1 MKQAILQK
9 ILLLSFIFVPMLAYS
24 EDNSVEIII
33 GNYKYRLNQ
42 ETKEATVVR
51 NSELNVDTY
60 DIRLPETVTYQEEK
74 YKVTIIGKHA
84 FSGFQKLRWLNLPS
98 SIKKIE
104 DQAFYGCKEL
114 ISWYIKFSS
123 NIKEI
128 GQEAFWGCDT
138 FFQLN
143 FHGPIIFHYRS
154 FPSCVK
160 TIQIDNI
167 GDWCN
172 SQFEDDNYYE
182 SDSNPLSYTN
192 CDLEVLS
199 GYKEIGEDIVPIY
212 TLVSNL
218 TIPKSI
224 SKINDRAFYGY
235 KRLKKIDI
243 SNSVTSVGTK
253 SFAECDSLLTVI
265 IPNSVNS
272 IATDAFYDC
281 DKLPSCTVLCNTT
294 QTTAS
299 LKMLDTNGKASFD
312 RIYAHFDRSD
322 FSKYEGSECKIT
334 NLNPNSTRWFYP
346 EVHGYAIKNDQLYRA
361 IRWEGDTETKGLD
374 LKIIPTITPTVVIAN
389 GSYTLD
395 DAVADDSF
403 FEMNINKKNV
413 RNKGYSAIF
422 TNLEPKTKYTIKYV
436 VLNKGCIVEQTSMEI
451 TTPTVNIKTLTP
463 QATKNNK
470 AIVSA
475 ETNLSDYEKGA
486 GFEWRKTDAPDV
498 VPSKSGSGIIYNGI
512 LEGRISN
519 LSTSSYYKVRPFY
532 KANDGTMYY
541 GEWIGFDP
549 SDFSYFEP
557 TVHTYARVSVQSTS
571 AKVMGVAL
579 QGTDDITE
587 QGFEYWAENAIAS
600 CAVGDKQMVLASG
613 QSMEADIIN
622 LAPSTTYNYRAYA
635 KISKGTTYG
644 ETLKFTTS
652 VATAIDGITSTSN
665 GNLQFNVRNAN
676 GVQIAINGTDK
687 ECVYRMNNITGAGI
701 VSGKVEADGEWHS
714 ITNKQLPYGIYIIT
728 VSDRKNTKSAK
739 IVIK

>member
-24 EDNSVEIII
+24 EDNSVETII

-51 NSELNVDTY
+51 NSELNADTY
-60 DIRLPETVTYQEEK
+60 DIRLPETVTYQEEN

-84 FSGFQKLRWLNLPS
+84 FSGYQKLRWLNLPS

-138 FFQLN
+138 FSQLS

-167 GDWCN
+167 DDWCN

-192 CDLEVLS
+192 CDLEVFS
-199 GYKEIGEDIVPIY
+199 GYKEIGVDNVPIY

-281 DKLPSCTVLCNTT
+281 
-294 QTTAS
+294 
-299 LKMLDTNGKASFD
+299 
-312 RIYAHFDRSD
+312 
-322 FSKYEGSECKIT
+322 
-334 NLNPNSTRWFYP
+334 
-346 EVHGYAIKNDQLYRA
+346 
-361 IRWEGDTETKGLD
+361 
-374 LKIIPTITPTVVIAN
+374 
-389 GSYTLD
+389 
-395 DAVADDSF
+395 
-403 FEMNINKKNV
+403 
-413 RNKGYSAIF
+413 
-422 TNLEPKTKYTIKYV
+422 
-436 VLNKGCIVEQTSMEI
+436 
-451 TTPTVNIKTLTP
+451 
-463 QATKNNK
+463 
-470 AIVSA
+470 
-475 ETNLSDYEKGA
+475 
-486 GFEWRKTDAPDV
+486 
-498 VPSKSGSGIIYNGI
+498 IYNH
-512 LEGRISN
+512 RTTKTNQKYPSVN
-519 LSTSSYYKVRPFY
+519 L
-532 KANDGTMYY
+532 
-541 GEWIGFDP
+541 
-549 SDFSYFEP
+549 
-557 TVHTYARVSVQSTS
+557 
-571 AKVMGVAL
+571 
-579 QGTDDITE
+579 
-587 QGFEYWAENAIAS
+587 
-600 CAVGDKQMVLASG
+600 
-613 QSMEADIIN
+613 
-622 LAPSTTYNYRAYA
+622 
-635 KISKGTTYG
+635 
-644 ETLKFTTS
+644 
-652 VATAIDGITSTSN
+652 
-665 GNLQFNVRNAN
+665 
-676 GVQIAINGTDK
+676 
-687 ECVYRMNNITGAGI
+687 
-701 VSGKVEADGEWHS
+701 
-714 ITNKQLPYGIYIIT
+714 
-728 VSDRKNTKSAK
+728 
-739 IVIK
+739 